1 MTRPATNYRDRRR
14 ELARELANVPTPP
27 PPADLLDAIR
37 GEIPADLE
45 AVSGPALLADSRGG
59 ARGSLL
65 SLPRS
70 LSSPS
75 APLSW
80 CGGPT
85 VSR

>member
-45 AVSGPALLADSRGG
+45 AVSGPALPGRLPWWRSR
-59 ARGSLL
+59 SLL